1 MNVYEW
7 NVMVTSHAI
16 RTNTDQSDLKGIK
29 TPTDVLILTV
39 SDLTLKSPA

>member
-16 RTNTDQSDLKGIK
+16 RTTTDQSDQRGIK

-39 SDLTLKSPA
+39 SDLKLTSPA